1 MISSRIGNT
10 AKDANGEHQR
20 PSPQRNEKKAIDL
33 DARVMTPVR
42 WSRYSLAWRRQVG
55 GSSALVLPHGGAP
68 DIPPRLCLS
77 LGSLA
82 AALAVLVRH
91 SRPLPAVFGLL
102 LPSPFMGDYGWSM
115 NSGTS
120 QGSVAI

>member
-1 MISSRIGNT
+1 MS
-10 AKDANGEHQR
+10 DY
-20 PSPQRNEKKAIDL
+20 
-33 DARVMTPVR
+33 VMTPVR

-102 LPSPFMGDYGWSM
+102 LPSLRLGVQSLEVPCKISKWLRARYKLRRCLTMGRRE
-115 NSGTS
+115 
-120 QGSVAI
+120 VAGGALRYICSP